1 MNRIF
6 HRLAAFGAF
15 ALFGAGTVRAD
26 VFYTTDTTV
35 RASLPE
41 GAYIGYA
48 NYNDL
53 NHRTNP
59 SSPTVTLAS
68 GGGFAF
74 LSIVYNNS
82 MVNVS
87 GGFFGGGLVAYNNS
101 AVNLSAG
108 FIHDTFI
115 AYDSSA
121 VNVSGGSIDSGL
133 ITENDTT
140 ANISGGSI
148 FTLYTY
154 NRATVNISGGAISGG
169 LNAANNSTVNVSGG
183 AIVDGLSGLDSSI
196 VNIRGGNFSNGLFVL
211 DNSTFN
217 FFGAGLTAPLTDA
230 NFGPYSAY
238 ALSGT
243 LTDGT
248 VINQQLLV
256 QNGTAARFFLNPS
269 AVPEPG
275 SIALLVSMTA
285 VGAGVLRRKR
295 RK

>member
-1 MNRIF
+1 MKRIL
-6 HRLAAFGAF
+6 HCLAAFGAL
-15 ALFGAGTVRAD
+15 ALFGAGTARAA
-26 VFYTTDTTV
+26 VFYTTDTTIGS
-35 RASLPE
+35 SLHD

-48 NYNDL
+48 SYNDL
-53 NHRTNP
+53 NQRTNP
-59 SSPTVTLAS
+59 ASPTVTLAS
-68 GGGFAF
+68 GGGLAF
-74 LSIVYNNS
+74 ISDVYNNS
-82 MVNVS
+82 TVNIS
-87 GGFFGGGLVAYNNS
+87 GGFFGGGLSAYNNS

-108 FIHDTFI
+108 LIHDTFV
-115 AYDSSA
+115 ASDNSV
-121 VNVSGGSIDSGL
+121 VNVSGGAIDTGL

-148 FTLYTY
+148 FTLSAY
-154 NRATVNISGGAISGG
+154 NRATVNVSGGAISGG
-169 LNAANNSTVNVSGG
+169 LDAANNSTVNVSGG
-183 AIVDGLSGLDSSI
+183 AIIDGLSGLDSSI
-196 VNIRGGNFSNGLFVL
+196 VNIRGGNFGLNLFVL

-217 FFGAGLTAPLTDA
+217 IFGAGLTASLTDA

-256 QNGTAARFFLNPS
+256 QNGTGARFFLNPS

-275 SIALLVSMTA
+275 SVALLVGMTT
-285 VGAGVLRRKR
+285 VGAGIFRKR